1 MIARIATPFALSLL
15 FLLCGEAI
23 GQRRMMTFED
33 GTELEVD
40 FLSVDP
46 NDYRPLWL
54 NWGAFAEGS
63 LNGIGID
70 YWLPEKGRLQLTTSL
85 VGTNL
90 LREQADSVYVG
101 GSKPAHRPWRLKGHY
116 FLKSWD
122 KTKSTKITLSSK
134 STGYNEITAYVTEED
149 LPRRHYLSLHG
160 GVGYQNLEA
169 SYGPYRYYEIA
180 VGLSLMRHRH
190 IDLMVVGEGKSGF
203 RQSRGGSFME
213 LYADALLFA
222 GAETYRIDA
231 EQEEM
236 RAIGVEAAWMGGVT
250 MGKAGKSALIAKAG
264 LMVGPFFTTAIYG
277 FGFSFAL
284 MDDARSRE

>member
-1 MIARIATPFALSLL
+1 MKNVFALALVACTLL
-15 FLLCGEAI
+15 FASEAW
-23 GQRRMMTFED
+23 GQRRMMTFDD

-40 FLSVDP
+40 FLSDDP
-46 NDYRPLWL
+46 DDFRPLWL

-70 YWLPEKGRLQLTTSL
+70 YWLPGKGRLQLTTSL

-90 LREQADSVYVG
+90 LREQEDSLYVG
-101 GSKPAHRPWRLKGHY
+101 GVKPAHRPWRVKGHY

-122 KTKSTKITLSSK
+122 KTKPTKITLSSK
-134 STGYNEITAYVTEED
+134 STGYNEITAYVTEEE

-169 SYGPYRYYEIA
+169 SFGPYRYYEVA
-180 VGLSLMRHRH
+180 VGLSLMRLRH
-190 IDLMVVGEGKSGF
+190 MDLMVVGEGKSGF
-203 RQSRGGSFME
+203 RQSRGGAWME
-213 LYADALLFA
+213 LYADALFFA
-222 GAETYRIDA
+222 GAETFRIGS
-231 EQEEM
+231 EPQEM
-236 RAIGVEAAWMGGVT
+236 SSIGVEAAWMGGVT
-250 MGKAGKSALIAKAG
+250 LGKAGKSALIAKAG
-264 LMVGPFFTTAIYG
+264 VMVGPFYTTAVYG